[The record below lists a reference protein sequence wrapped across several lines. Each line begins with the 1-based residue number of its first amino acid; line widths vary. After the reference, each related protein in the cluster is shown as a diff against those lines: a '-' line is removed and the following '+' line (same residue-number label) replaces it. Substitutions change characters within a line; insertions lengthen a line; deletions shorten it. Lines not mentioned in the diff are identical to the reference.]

1 MLAEGSDVT
10 SVKRHLHRPHGR
22 LHRSPWLIPVA
33 IPCRA
38 VLIPTLMAGPGQE
51 CLHRSLHK

>member
-22 LHRSPWLIPVA
+22 LHRSPWLNTR
-33 IPCRA
+33 CD
-38 VLIPTLMAGPGQE
+38 TLPDRPDPDAHGGPRTRMPSPQPA
-51 CLHRSLHK
+51 